1 MTVAER
7 ERAYKLFP
15 LSNDQILFSTLL
27 EYEIKKRDDIV
38 FQDKKNTTGGLESNH
53 PISSSSTLYAPY
65 GITSYFK
72 SKKNVAVR
80 KMFNLNADLIYNC

>member
-1 MTVAER
+1 MTVAVR

-65 GITSYFK
+65 GITNFFK

-80 KMFNLNADLIYNC
+80 KMFKR